1 MSLSETEAADILAAL
16 GVGPAILVDDERLA
30 LGRDGYVVLK
40 AVLDAATV
48 AAMRSAV
55 DELLEIARR
64 DPTKKH
70 GGTLHLDDI
79 LDSGATFDPAWSSP
93 RVLAAVAHVLG
104 ADFHV
109 FAAGFRGPRPGYG
122 AQPLHAD
129 DVPIGAGD
137 PFRVATVIVPLVGFT
152 ERNGATRV
160 VPGSH
165 RDPVR
170 DPSTEAGPA
179 HSRERVVVAR
189 AGDAIVFNGHLWHSG
204 TKNAS
209 DERRDALQI
218 VFRRRGG
225 RGSGLN
231 VSNAT
236 LDRLGTAGLLL
247 I

>member
-1 MSLSETEAADILAAL
+1 MAASETEANAILAAL
-16 GVGPAILVDDERLA
+16 GVTPATLAHDERDA
-30 LGRDGYVVLK
+30 LERNGYAVLNG
-40 AVLDAATV
+40 VLDAASV

-79 LDSGATFDPAWSSP
+79 LDAGATFDPAWSSP

-122 AQPLHAD
+122 AQALHAD
-129 DVPIGAGD
+129 DVPIAAGD
-137 PFRVATVIVPLVGFT
+137 PFRVATAIVPLVDFT
-152 ERNGATRV
+152 ENNGATRV

-170 DPSTEAGPA
+170 DASTEAGP
-179 HSRERVVVAR
+179 SYPRERVITAR

-209 DERRDALQI
+209 AERRDALQI

-225 RGSGLN
+225 RGAGLT

-247 I
+247 T

>member
-1 MSLSETEAADILAAL
+1 MMRAPETEANEILAAL
-16 GVGPAILVDDERLA
+16 GVRAVTLADEERDA
-30 LGRDGYVVLK
+30 LDCDGCVVLDG
-40 AVLDAATV
+40 VLDATTI
-48 AAMRSAV
+48 AAMRSV
-55 DELLEIARR
+55 LEELLDVARR
-64 DPTKKH
+64 DPTRKH

-79 LDSGATFDPAWSSP
+79 LDSAAFDPAWTSP
-93 RVLAAVAHVLG
+93 RLLAAVAHVLG

-109 FAAGFRGPRPGYG
+109 FAAGFRGPQPGYG
-122 AQPLHAD
+122 AQALHAD
-129 DVPIGAGD
+129 DVPIAAGD
-137 PFRVATVIVPLVGFT
+137 PYRVATAIVPLVDFT

-170 DPSTEAGPA
+170 DASPEAGRP
-179 HSRERVVVAR
+179 HPRERLVTAR
-189 AGDAIVFNGHLWHSG
+189 AGSAIVFNGHLWHSG

-209 DERRDALQI
+209 DERRDALQL

-225 RGSGLN
+225 RGAGLT

-236 LDRLGTAGLLL
+236 IDRLGTAALLL